1 MPTIVILLIIGLVIA
16 NAYSKAGRRQRSAQ
30 AKQFEANLRGEAEAR
45 AAQPAQARPMQPAVR
60 AAQPSAR
67 AGRPGPDAWRCTCG
81 SANAAGAV
89 YCTRCGRGRA
99 ETFASGSLAYDS
111 HEGMAAYGGGEG
123 DSTEGRGMGTLSAA
137 KPSLRHI
144 VKPSSE
150 SAHTHAETS
159 ITGLSGDC
167 EAEEPF
173 ADDSAPEEDAYAL
186 GQKKQV
192 LPYGLALNTPGDF
205 ARALLYAEILA
216 KPKALR
222 N

>member
-1 MPTIVILLIIGLVIA
+1 MGTG
-16 NAYSKAGRRQRSAQ
+16 NARVVHFGAVGQRQRSAQ
-30 AKQFEANLRGEAEAR
+30 ANLRGEAEAR

-60 AAQPSAR
+60 TAQPSVR
-67 AGRPGPDAWRCTCG
+67 MGRPGPDAWRCTCG
-81 SANAAGAV
+81 NANAAGTV

-99 ETFASGSLAYDS
+99 ETFTSGSLAYES
-111 HEGMAAYGGGEG
+111 HEGMAAYGSGEG
-123 DSTEGRGMGTLSAA
+123 DSTEGARGTGTLSAA

-144 VKPSSE
+144 VKASSE

-173 ADDSAPEEDAYAL
+173 ADDSAPDEDAYAL
-186 GQKKQV
+186 GQKKRA
-192 LPYGLALNTPGDF
+192 LPYGLALNTPGDL
-205 ARALLYAEILA
+205 ARGLLYAEILA